1 MKKIRN
7 KPTGT
12 MEPLI
17 VNSKGASLAPNRFF
31 FPDTKEE
38 IELKITQLFLNLIQ
52 KGENS
57 PFPENMEIIEN
68 KEYDLDFSLKGE
80 SYECLLE
87 LTEITPPGKMKGGFN
102 DLQYSHNIGEHSD
115 KIINLITKKSNKYVG
130 IEKDIFLLMYI
141 SDDRSLP
148 STSTEKLV
156 MTHLNN
162 NGHKFKG
169 IFVLFPI
176 FEGDGIMINYYPN
189 NEKNLTENEIDALK
203 KNKVTNLRLK

>member
-1 MKKIRN
+1 MKKIKK
-7 KPTGT
+7 KPTGK

-17 VNSKGASLAPNRFF
+17 VNSSGTNIAPNRFV

-52 KGENS
+52 NGKSS
-57 PFPENMEIIEN
+57 PFPEKMTIVEN
-68 KEYDLDFSLKGE
+68 KEYDLDFSLKAE
-80 SYECLLE
+80 NYECLLE
-87 LTEITPPGKMKGGFN
+87 LTEITPPGNMKGGFQ
-102 DLQYSHNIGEHSD
+102 DLVYSHNIGEHSD
-115 KIINLITKKSNKYVG
+115 KIINLITKKSKKYVG

-148 STSTEKLV
+148 SPTTEKLV

-162 NGHKFKG
+162 NEHKFKG

-176 FEGDGIMINYYPN
+176 FENDGPIISYFPN
-189 NEKNLTENEIDALK
+189 KEKNLTEN
-203 KNKVTNLRLK
+203 

>member
-1 MKKIRN
+1 MKKIRK

-17 VNSKGASLAPNRFF
+17 VNSKGASLAPNRFV

-57 PFPENMEIIEN
+57 PFPEKMEIIDN

-80 SYECLLE
+80 NYECLLE
-87 LTEITPPGKMKGGFN
+87 LTEITPPGKMKGGFK
-102 DLQYSHNIGEHSD
+102 DLTYSHNIGEHSD
-115 KIINLITKKSNKYVG
+115 KIINLITKKSDKYVG

-148 STSTEKLV
+148 SPSTEKLV

-162 NGHKFKG
+162 NEHKFKG

-176 FEGDGIMINYYPN
+176 FEKDGPIINYYPN
-189 NEKNLTENEIDALK
+189 NEKKLTENEISALK